1 MQIGQKY
8 GNGFG
13 SSPSVPVLIEIP
25 NFMIEIW
32 KIVRHHVLAPRPDSG
47 HPTVEWGDLF
57 ILQYFVP
64 YRGRCPK
71 KRVIPIFYRNFKISR
86 FS

>member
-1 MQIGQKY
+1 MQMGQKY

-32 KIVRHHVLAPRPDSG
+32 KIVRHHVLVPRPDSG
-47 HPTVEWGDLF
+47 HPIEHMKVGRTVLF
-57 ILQYFVP
+57 
-64 YRGRCPK
+64 
-71 KRVIPIFYRNFKISR
+71 
-86 FS
+86 

>member
-25 NFMIEIW
+25 YFMIEIW
-32 KIVRHHVLAPRPDSG
+32 KIVRHHVLVPRPDSG
-47 HPTVEWGDLF
+47 HPIGQGAVTIPYTHHIHMMLFSIPFVNSCRIFSSHLYNEW
-57 ILQYFVP
+57 
-64 YRGRCPK
+64 
-71 KRVIPIFYRNFKISR
+71 
-86 FS
+86 

>member
-13 SSPSVPVLIEIP
+13 SSPSIPVLIEIP

-32 KIVRHHVLAPRPDSG
+32 KIVRHHVLVPKPDSG
-47 HPTVEWGDLF
+47 HPNPHL
-57 ILQYFVP
+57 
-64 YRGRCPK
+64 
-71 KRVIPIFYRNFKISR
+71 NS
-86 FS
+86 S

>member
-1 MQIGQKY
+1 MQMGQKY

-32 KIVRHHVLAPRPDSG
+32 KIVRHHVLVPRPDSG
-47 HPTVEWGDLF
+47 HPNPYGREGEGTVD
-57 ILQYFVP
+57 
-64 YRGRCPK
+64 
-71 KRVIPIFYRNFKISR
+71 ISR
-86 FS
+86 AHVDLKFLGAS

>member
-1 MQIGQKY
+1 MQMGQKY

-32 KIVRHHVLAPRPDSG
+32 KIVRHHVLVPRPDSG
-47 HPTVEWGDLF
+47 HPNTHTVN
-57 ILQYFVP
+57 QYGLDNNS
-64 YRGRCPK
+64 RKLG
-71 KRVIPIFYRNFKISR
+71 IFQEPSLRHDR
-86 FS
+86 

>member
-13 SSPSVPVLIEIP
+13 SSPSIPELIEIP

-32 KIVRHHVLAPRPDSG
+32 KIVRHHVLVPRPDSG
-47 HPTVEWGDLF
+47 HPS
-57 ILQYFVP
+57 IQP
-64 YRGRCPK
+64 C
-71 KRVIPIFYRNFKISR
+71 
-86 FS
+86 

>member
-1 MQIGQKY
+1 MQMGQKY

-32 KIVRHHVLAPRPDSG
+32 KIVRHHVLVPRPDSG
-47 HPTVEWGDLF
+47 HPSARDSISHSVGPS
-57 ILQYFVP
+57 V
-64 YRGRCPK
+64 GRS
-71 KRVIPIFYRNFKISR
+71 VGMSR
-86 FS
+86 

>member
-32 KIVRHHVLAPRPDSG
+32 KIVRHHVLVPRPDSG
-47 HPTVEWGDLF
+47 HPIAYGRVVKICECGFICLSAFWTV
-57 ILQYFVP
+57 I
-64 YRGRCPK
+64 
-71 KRVIPIFYRNFKISR
+71 IS
-86 FS
+86 FLSNLNLTK

>member
-1 MQIGQKY
+1 MQMGQKY

-32 KIVRHHVLAPRPDSG
+32 KIVRHHVLVPRPDSG
-47 HPTVEWGDLF
+47 HPNVHA
-57 ILQYFVP
+57 V
-64 YRGRCPK
+64 
-71 KRVIPIFYRNFKISR
+71 ISR
-86 FS
+86 LFFGRSSNITDSSSAKRAFLYRYGMFLY

>member
-32 KIVRHHVLAPRPDSG
+32 KIVRHHVLVPSPDNG
-47 HPTVEWGDLF
+47 HPTVEWGDVLS
-57 ILQYFVP
+57 IPLSVCP
-64 YRGRCPK
+64 SVRPSIRSPPRGPK
-71 KRVIPIFYRNFKISR
+71 SQPGRP
-86 FS
+86 